1 MSESLS
7 ATRMFAGMLLVLACL
22 ALPVLADQTLVMKEG
37 VTITY
42 PNNWYEIPPMYTNA
56 YQLVNVPLSQVGAGS
71 LSRIIITTEQRTSS
85 EDAINRLGEIAAESG
100 QKSGLLRA
108 APLTTI
114 NENPAIER
122 VDTVPQI
129 RRGLPLGA
137 GERQMTLRVTSA
149 IAFGSLIV
157 RFEGYLPPGADPAV
171 AEEILAIS
179 RTATYTPTEIVKA
192 PPALPSPGGYLGLPV
207 TLPAVTGI
215 SQRIRDEGNVDSEI
229 EIAVSTDGQDVVIGN
244 NGVDYSVSNNG
255 GITWTRSNLV
265 PGYPH
270 NGDPSL
276 SWGES
281 GNFYFGFISFPDGT
295 PAAGNQQ
302 GCANAVGV
310 STDDGQTFPTYH
322 TMVLCPFTGAGICFP
337 DQEHIAADRSNA
349 GSSGDRIYSTWRNF
363 VPGGAAANCGKIGGG
378 AVTPSI
384 VCSKD
389 GGATWTAAAAVGTGD
404 VPRITVGQDGF
415 VYVIYRSG
423 SNIMLT
429 KFSSCDAGLAT
440 QPGFP
445 VTVGSV
451 TDVVCPVS
459 GLDRCNDGN
468 LLSSHVVAVDDT
480 DANHLYVAYAT
491 SSGSG
496 NENVMVRDSTDGGL
510 TWPAG
515 RVVQLNTAVTA
526 RRFMPWVCTA
536 GGNAWV
542 SWYDRRASTGADNSL
557 TEFYGGQASRDSG
570 GNLVTGAEFLIS
582 DIADSMCGAVSGWPC
597 APRSTGDSESCTS
610 QPQLAGVCCDAT
622 KAGCPGSGQRC
633 DFSSTVCP
641 AGETCNGGGGCP
653 KYGDY
658 SGNACAA
665 GRFYTAWASAISP
678 AHITPA
684 STSIDVFFEAFEPGD
699 QPPVAKAGGP
709 YTGTEATA
717 ILLDASGS
725 SDPDGDPLQY
735 RWDVDNNGVWE
746 RDWSAD
752 PRFSYTWNDDFS
764 GSAKVEVSDGIL
776 AASATA
782 SVTVKN
788 VPPTATFTAP
798 ATVNEGNTIGLSL
811 TSPHDP
817 SPVDTA
823 AGFKYAFDCGDGSG
837 YGPFG
842 SASTKVCPTC
852 DEATRKVGG
861 KIRDKDGGITE
872 YTADVEVTNVAPVV
886 DPHGPMTVDEGSVLA
901 VSGSF
906 TDPGCDTWSGT
917 IDYGDGSAVVP
928 LTISGKDFSSSHTY
942 CDNGI
947 YNVIVTINDGDGGI
961 GTGTFAVTVNNV
973 NPAVTPIILTQPN
986 REFILPGQLLNFKSS
1001 FADPGSCDTWDYTWK
1016 FGDGTPDKTGH
1027 LVTVGDVKADHAYA
1041 APGNYQ
1047 VTIVVK
1053 DDDGGS
1059 DSESLP
1065 IHVADAAEAK
1075 HILANY
1081 IASLPD
1087 SAFKGN
1093 APQRKNAL
1101 DNMFQALDKK
1111 LENKAYQG
1119 FIQDLR
1125 NNVRSKADGIGEDW
1139 ITDPSAQQEICQK
1152 IDDITTYVAT
1162 LKK

>member
-1 MSESLS
+1 MSKSLS
-7 ATRMFAGMLLVLACL
+7 ATRIFAGMLLVMACL
-22 ALPVLADQTLVMKEG
+22 ALPVLADNTLSMKEG

-42 PNNWYEIPPMYTNA
+42 PDNWYEMPQMYTNA
-56 YQLVNVPLSQVGAGS
+56 YQLINVPLADFGKGS
-71 LSRIIITTEQRTSS
+71 MSWIMITTEQRRSS
-85 EDAINRLGEIAAESG
+85 EEAVQRLGEIAAETS
-100 QKSGLLRA
+100 QPSRMMRA
-108 APLTTI
+108 AAPPLTTI
-114 NENPAIER
+114 DGNPAIER
-122 VDTVPQI
+122 VATVPQT

-137 GERQMTLRVTSA
+137 GERKMTTRVTTA
-149 IAFGSLIV
+149 IAFGSLVV
-157 RFEGYLPPGADPAV
+157 RFEGYLPPDADPAI
-171 AEEILAIS
+171 ADEILKIAQS
-179 RTATYTPTEIVKA
+179 ATWTGPGIVQE
-192 PPALPSPGGYLGLPV
+192 PPALPEPGGYLAIPV
-207 TLPAVTGI
+207 TLPAVTGV

-229 EIAVSTDGQDVVIGN
+229 EIAVSPDGQDIVIGN

-255 GITWTRSNLV
+255 GITWTRSNLI

-276 SWGES
+276 AWGES

-295 PAAGNQQ
+295 LAAGNQQ

-310 STDDGQTFPTYH
+310 STDNGQTFPTYH
-322 TMVLCPFTGAGICFP
+322 TMVLCPLNNPGICFP

-349 GSSGDRIYSTWRNF
+349 GSSGDRLYSAWRNF
-363 VPGGAAANCGKIGGG
+363 VPSGAAATCRDIGGG
-378 AVTPSI
+378 WVTPSI
-384 VCSKD
+384 VCSVD
-389 GGATWTAAAAVGTGD
+389 SGATWTAPAAIGNGD
-404 VPRITVGQDGF
+404 MPRITVGQDGF
-415 VYVIYRSG
+415 VYAIYRSG
-423 SNIMLT
+423 NNIMLT

-440 QPGFP
+440 QLGFP

-451 TDVVCPVS
+451 KDVICPMP

-491 SSGSG
+491 STADG
-496 NENVMVRDSTDGGL
+496 NEDVIIRDSTDGGL

-515 RVVQLNTAVTA
+515 HVVRLNAAVTA
-526 RRFMPWVCTA
+526 RRFMPWVCSADGTA
-536 GGNAWV
+536 YV
-542 SWYDRRASTGADNSL
+542 SWYDRRANAVDNST
-557 TEFYGGQASRDSG
+557 TEFYGASASRDGG
-570 GNLVTGAEFLIS
+570 GNLVAGSEFLIS
-582 DIADSMCGAVSGWPC
+582 DIADSQCGSGWPC
-597 APRSTGDSESCTS
+597 APRSTKDSDLCTV

-622 KAGCPGSGQRC
+622 KTGCPGSGQRC
-633 DFSSTVCP
+633 DFSAGGCP
-641 AGETCNGGGGCP
+641 AGETCNSGGGCP

-658 SGNACAA
+658 NANACAA
-665 GRFYTAWASAISP
+665 GRFYAAWASATSP
-678 AHITPA
+678 PTITPA
-684 STSIDVFFEAFEPGD
+684 SSSIDVFFEAIEPGD
-699 QPPVAKAGGP
+699 QPPVANAGGP
-709 YTGTEATA
+709 YVGTEATA
-717 ILLDASGS
+717 ITLSAAAS

-735 RWDVDNNGVWE
+735 RWDVNNDGTWE

-752 PRFSYTWNDDFS
+752 PTFTYTWNDDFS
-764 GSAKVEVSDGIL
+764 GTAKVEVSDGIL
-776 AASATA
+776 AAPATA
-782 SVTVKN
+782 SVTVNN

-798 ATVNEGNTIGLSL
+798 ATVKEGDAISLSL

-823 AGFKYAFDCGDGSG
+823 AGFTYAFDCGDGSG

-842 SASTKVCPTC
+842 SASTKACPTC

-872 YTADVEVTNVAPVV
+872 YTADVAVTNVAPVV

-917 IDYGDGSAVVP
+917 IDFGDGTAVVP
-928 LTISGKDFSSSHTY
+928 LAISGKDFSSSHTY
-942 CDNGI
+942 CDNGL
-947 YNVIVTINDGDGGI
+947 YNIIVTVDDGDGGI

-973 NPAVTPIILTQPN
+973 NPDVKPIILSKPN

-1016 FGDGTPDKTGH
+1016 FGDGTPAATGH
-1027 LVTVGDVKADHAYA
+1027 LTAPGAIGADHTYAVPGDYVVTVE
-1041 APGNYQ
+1041 
-1047 VTIVVK
+1047 VK

-1075 HILANY
+1075 HILAGY
-1081 IASLPD
+1081 IAALPD
-1087 SAFKGN
+1087 SAFKGP
-1093 APQRKNAL
+1093 AAQRKNAL

-1111 LENKAYQG
+1111 LETKAYQG

-1139 ITDPSAQQEICQK
+1139 ITNPSAQQEICQK